1 MTVNTAPGLTGM
13 LAGPVCTPVIGIFV
27 QSECGSESCVGQKV
41 GYNLVI
47 NLKKIME
54 ILSNRHFFEL
64 IHSIWIL

>member
-41 GYNLVI
+41 GYNLLI
-47 NLKKIME
+47 DLKKI
-54 ILSNRHFFEL
+54 
-64 IHSIWIL
+64 